1 MGVLTS
7 KPVQVSPLS
16 LGFVEILRSHQR
28 LGRGHCWR
36 CWPRT
41 QTRQPYGNFVEPQP
55 HRTLAT
61 NRLLAV
67 CLVTG
72 NKPVAKCARP
82 PLGGPP
88 PFGWPAA
95 LLGLDST

>member
-41 QTRQPYGNFVEPQP
+41 QTRQPYEKFVEPQP
-55 HRTLAT
+55 HKAAPSFQSSKRV
-61 NRLLAV
+61 R
-67 CLVTG
+67 
-72 NKPVAKCARP
+72 ARP
-82 PLGGPP
+82 NQI
-88 PFGWPAA
+88 
-95 LLGLDST
+95 